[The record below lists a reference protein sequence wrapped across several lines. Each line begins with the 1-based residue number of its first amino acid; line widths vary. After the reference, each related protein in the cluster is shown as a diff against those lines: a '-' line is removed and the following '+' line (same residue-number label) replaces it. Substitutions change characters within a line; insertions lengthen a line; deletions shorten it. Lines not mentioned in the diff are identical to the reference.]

1 MPDKYPSMRALYA
14 DPMNVEGTTYGK
26 RWKRHEW
33 IQLVEAQA
41 IDNPET
47 KKVVLAIHGG
57 GIEGGTS
64 EVALAVAGFHP
75 ATFAQATDGLGFHDL
90 WIFEGLL
97 SCNSNLHVISN
108 EYDDPI
114 ALELVQNA
122 RRCISLHGF
131 GDADAGGKDQIGG
144 GDTELKSIVL
154 HELTEAGI
162 PARIATNPQLNGN
175 DPFNICNRTKSGAGV
190 QLEMGTK
197 RVIVCSWLQY
207 QRVAQEQH
215 ERRVLQIG
223 RGITESAES
232 GKLNLQWFGSRF
244 DVSVDRQWSGNR
256 SNEWGVLYAPT
267 MSLS

>member
-41 IDNPET
+41 IDNPEIE
-47 KKVVLAIHGG
+47 KVVLAIHGG

-64 EVALAVAGFHP
+64 EIALAVAGFHP

-97 SCNSNLHVISN
+97 SSCNSNLHVTST

-131 GDADAGGKDQIGG
+131 GDDDAGGKNQIGG
-144 GDTELKSIVL
+144 GDAELKSIVL
-154 HELTEAGI
+154 AELTDAGI
-162 PARIATNPQLNGN
+162 PARIATNPQLDGS

-190 QLEMGTK
+190 QLEMGTTFRASLFAPGCNTRELRK
-197 RVIVCSWLQY
+197 NN
-207 QRVAQEQH
+207 
-215 ERRVLQIG
+215 
-223 RGITESAES
+223 TNAEFS
-232 GKLNLQWFGSRF
+232 KLVGALRK
-244 DVSVDRQWSGNR
+244 
-256 SNEWGVLYAPT
+256 A
-267 MSLS
+267 LSQVN

>member
-14 DPMNVEGTTYGK
+14 DPLNVEGTTYGK

-41 IDNPET
+41 TDNPET
-47 KKVVLAIHGG
+47 EKVVLAIHGG

-97 SCNSNLHVISN
+97 SSCNSNLHVTST

-131 GDADAGGKDQIGG
+131 SDAAANGKSQIGG
-144 GDTELKSIVL
+144 RDTELKCIVL
-154 HELTEAGI
+154 EELTAAGI
-162 PARIATNPQLNGN
+162 PAHIATDPQLDGS
-175 DPFNICNRTKSGAGV
+175 DPFNICNKTKSGAGV
-190 QLEMGTK
+190 QLEMGTTFRASLFAPNCNTRELRK
-197 RVIVCSWLQY
+197 NNTNADFDKLALALRTALSRV
-207 QRVAQEQH
+207 
-215 ERRVLQIG
+215 
-223 RGITESAES
+223 
-232 GKLNLQWFGSRF
+232 N
-244 DVSVDRQWSGNR
+244 
-256 SNEWGVLYAPT
+256 
-267 MSLS
+267 